1 MLWGLRPCLCYQK
14 LSKALVAKWTGVINA
29 PKVQRTRLEP
39 HVPVDPAI
47 KVRSSARQTLAVK
60 MLRKCKEPSEAQN
73 ARAAELA
80 VEAED
85 AIFAAA
91 MRTAGKRYGRCLR
104 ELIGRLEGPGAK
116 VLLAEIWQDSTTFYS
131 LLESSPTKEARS
143 RNRPADSR
151 DRDNGAPN
159 GKAAAK
165 TV

>member
-1 MLWGLRPCLCYQK
+1 M
-14 LSKALVAKWTGVINA
+14 IEA

-80 VEAED
+80 AEAED

-116 VLLAEIWQDSTTFYS
+116 VLLAEIWRGSTTCYS
-131 LLESSPTKEARS
+131 LLDSSPTKEARS
-143 RNRPADSR
+143 RVRNRPADSR
-151 DRDNGAPN
+151 PDSRPDSRDRGRDGAPN
-159 GKAAAK
+159 ATSAAAK